1 MSQTPLDK
9 LKNLDWRGLV
19 KTATNKVKQYTL
31 NLSPLEIIVEDA
43 TNKETWGPHGS
54 VMGGRYRNLHTI
66 IKSDHALPLIL
77 GSEDALLPIIS

>member
-9 LKNLDWRGLV
+9 LKNVDWRGLV

-54 VMGGRYRNLHTI
+54 VMGGQLWTF
-66 IKSDHALPLIL
+66 STL
-77 GSEDALLPIIS
+77 